1 MSTNV
6 SIFQQDLPDFLRN
19 SQADALTKSLAGG
32 GSTSKRLSIRGGVF
46 RMVVGGEEVRKASG
60 RELQVIIVNA
70 APKVS
75 RTFYSGAYSAEQTTA
90 PTCWSSDGIAPD
102 AGVAEPVSKDC
113 AGCPNN
119 IKGSGQGS
127 SRACRFSQRLAL
139 QIVGDP
145 TRDVYQLV
153 IPSQSIFGEGDGER
167 LPFQQYIKLLVAN
180 GRSINTMVTEISF
193 DTDSAT
199 PKLFFRAV
207 AHVNKDQYDSAVT
220 AGESEEAKRA
230 ITMNVA
236 QTDGVKKI
244 AAPVAKGEPVAVAEE
259 VEDEPK
265 KRPSKKAEVTEPK
278 KNLADVM
285 DQWN

>member
-1 MSTNV
+1 M
-6 SIFQQDLPDFLRN
+6 I
-19 SQADALTKSLAGG
+19 
-32 GSTSKRLSIRGGVF
+32 GSKGIP
-46 RMVVGGEEVRKASG
+46 
-60 RELQVIIVNA
+60 I
-70 APKVS
+70 
-75 RTFYSGAYSAEQTTA
+75 TA
-90 PTCWSSDGIAPD
+90 
-102 AGVAEPVSKDC
+102 V
-113 AGCPNN
+113 
-119 IKGSGQGS
+119 
-127 SRACRFSQRLAL
+127 
-139 QIVGDP
+139 
-145 TRDVYQLV
+145 
-153 IPSQSIFGEGDGER
+153 
-167 LPFQQYIKLLVAN
+167 
-180 GRSINTMVTEISF
+180 VTEMRF

-244 AAPVAKGEPVAVAEE
+244 AAPVAKAEPVAVAEE

-265 KRPSKKAEVTEPK
+265 KRPSKKPEVTEPK